1 MKRNIFF
8 WFKSNIGFSNKESR
22 GFLFLIPFLSLMIL
36 FPSIF
41 HFFKLKQTEEYQITY
56 LKKLDSLR
64 NSGIELKTSPNLV
77 YNPDDTVKIKSD
89 TKKFENLK
97 RISFS
102 EADSITL
109 QIVPGVGPSLAGRI
123 IKYKNQLGGFHNHNQ
138 LSEVFGLKPETTDA
152 IWEYFD
158 FEPLIFR
165 KIEINKIEITDL
177 AKHPYFSYAEAKV
190 ILAYRNQHGAYKS
203 ADDLKG
209 IIIFKPE
216 WIEKIA
222 PYLSF

>member
-8 WFKSNIGFSNKESR
+8 WLKTYLGFSNKESR
-22 GFLFLIPFLSLMIL
+22 GFLFIIPFLSLMIF

-41 HFFKLKQTEEYQITY
+41 HFIKLRQAEEYHLTY
-56 LKKLDSLR
+56 LEKLDSIR
-64 NSGIELKTSPNLV
+64 NSGVELIASPNLT
-77 YNPDDTVKIKSD
+77 YNPDDTVRIKSD
-89 TKKFENLK
+89 IKKFENLK

-102 EADSITL
+102 EADSVIL
-109 QIVPGVGPSLAGRI
+109 QIVPGIGPSLAGRI
-123 IKYKNQLGGFHNHNQ
+123 IKYKNQLGGFHESDQ
-138 LSEVFGLKPETTDA
+138 LLEVFGLKPETVDA

-158 FEPLIFR
+158 FEASIFR
-165 KIEINKIEITDL
+165 TIEINNIEMSEL

-190 ILAYRNQHGAYKS
+190 ILAYRNQHGAYRNVE
-203 ADDLKG
+203 DLKE

-216 WIEKIA
+216 WIEKIS